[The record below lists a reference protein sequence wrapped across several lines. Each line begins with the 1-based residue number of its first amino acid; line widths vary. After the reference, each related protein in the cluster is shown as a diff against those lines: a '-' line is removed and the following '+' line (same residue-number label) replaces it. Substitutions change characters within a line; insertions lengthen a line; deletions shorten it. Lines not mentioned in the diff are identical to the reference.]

1 MDSKFLPSVNTHRF
15 DNNLRI
21 VTIDVPNSKLAS
33 ISVFV
38 GIGSRYEDEDQSG
51 ISHFIEHILFKGTKS
66 RPNPWDI
73 ASAIESVG
81 GVLNASTEQ
90 EMTTYWSKVPQ
101 RHLYS
106 SIDLIFD
113 MLRNSRFEK
122 IGIDKERL
130 VICEELNMIYD
141 NPENRVEYLMDKLLW
156 PNHPLGNEIAGTKN
170 TVMNMTIDEMIQFK
184 NNNYIPNNI
193 VISIAGKLSHNKIV
207 SYIEELNKDWFNSDD
222 ISKYKDVSITQ
233 AKPAFNLEYRK
244 TEQSHMIMALP
255 GLSIKDLQKYSLD
268 LISIYLAGGMSSK
281 LFVELREKHG
291 LVYDVNSY
299 TINFLDTGALFVA
312 AGSDPTKSTEV
323 VKRVLS
329 HLWQL
334 QNGISESNLA
344 ILKKSLIG
352 RILLRIEDTL
362 ALSYWY
368 GAGELFL
375 KNSKSPEQIISYIDN
390 INLTD
395 VNNVIKSIIDIN
407 KINLAIVGPDTNNK
421 VFNKI
426 LNFNGN
432 IDLI

>member
-1 MDSKFLPSVNTHRF
+1 MDSKFLPLVNTHTF
-15 DNNLRI
+15 DNSLRI

-38 GIGSRYEDEDQSG
+38 DIGSRYEKENQSG

-73 ASAIESVG
+73 ASTVESVG

-101 RHLYS
+101 KYLYS

-113 MLRNSRFEK
+113 MLRNSAFDK
-122 IGIDKERL
+122 TGIDKERL
-130 VICEELNMIYD
+130 VICEELNMIND
-141 NPENRVEYLMDKLLW
+141 NPENRVEYLIDKILW

-184 NNNYIPNNI
+184 NNNYVPNNI
-193 VISIAGKLSHNKIV
+193 VISIAGKLSHDKIV
-207 SYIEELNKDWFNSDD
+207 SHIEGLNKDWFNSRNN
-222 ISKYKDVSITQ
+222 IKYEHVSMIQT
-233 AKPAFNLEYRK
+233 KPNLNFEYRK
-244 TEQSHMIMALP
+244 TEQSHMMMALP
-255 GLSIKDLQKYSLD
+255 GLAIKDLQKYSLD

-281 LFVELREKHG
+281 LFIELREKHG

-299 TINFLDTGALFVA
+299 TVNFLDTGALFIA
-312 AGSDPTKSTEV
+312 AGSDPTKAIEV
-323 VKRVLS
+323 VKRILY
-329 HLWQL
+329 HFLEL
-334 QNGISESNLA
+334 QNGISESELI

-368 GAGELFL
+368 GVGELFL
-375 KNSKSPEQIISYIDN
+375 KNSKSPEEIISHIDN
-390 INLTD
+390 INLPEI
-395 VNNVIKSIIDIN
+395 NNVIKTIIDIN
-407 KINLAIVGPDTNNK
+407 KINLAIVGPNKNNDI
-421 VFNKI
+421 FNKI
-426 LNFNGN
+426 LDIN
-432 IDLI
+432 